1 MKLGFHI
8 SISGGVNRAIDRA
21 LELNCSTFQVFT
33 RNPRSWKFQALTED
47 DINSYRNKIAV
58 SKINPVYSHMPY
70 LPNLSSPN
78 DETYKKS
85 KASLIEEVKR
95 CKLLK
100 IPFIITHIGS
110 HLGAGKTVG
119 LEKIVAA
126 LDEASLDEN
135 PMILLE
141 NGAGSLN
148 NIGNRI
154 EELAMIINKV
164 EPEIGICFDTCH
176 AFAAGY
182 DLSSKLGLDS
192 TLKAIKINIG
202 LDRIKLVHLNDS
214 LGELNSHIDHHEHIG
229 LGKIGLRGFKQILRS
244 QLSEIPMIMET
255 PVDHRRINAENMNLV
270 LNLLNSKVNHK
281 TTLID
286 V

>member
-33 RNPRSWKFQALTED
+33 RNPRSWKFQALSEED
-47 DINSYRNKIAV
+47 IISYRNKIAT
-58 SKINPVYSHMPY
+58 SGLFPVYSHMPY
-70 LPNLSSPN
+70 LPNLSSPH

-95 CKLLK
+95 CKQLE

-110 HLGAGKTVG
+110 HLGKGKTVG
-119 LEKIVAA
+119 LERLVAA
-126 LDEASLDEN
+126 LDEASLGEN

-141 NGAGSLN
+141 NGSGSLN
-148 NIGNRI
+148 NIGNSL
-154 EELAMIINKV
+154 EEMAIIINKV

-182 DLSSKLGLDS
+182 DLSSKLGLDY
-192 TLKAIKINIG
+192 TLRAIKSNVG
-202 LDRIKLVHLNDS
+202 LDRIKLIHLNDS
-214 LGELNSHIDHHEHIG
+214 IGELNSHIDHHEHIG
-229 LGKIGLRGFKQILRS
+229 LGKIGLKGFKQILRS
-244 QLSEIPMIMET
+244 QLSDIPMIMET
-255 PVDHRRINAENMNLV
+255 PIDHRRINAENMKLV
-270 LNLLNSKVNHK
+270 LKLLNSKVNQ
-281 TTLID
+281 
-286 V
+286 